1 MTDSHYFCRM
11 KRLFASIFTAAA
23 IVAAVIPVAAKEHTL
38 HIVTTGDVHGSWFDR
53 SYVDDYRPYSLMN
66 VNWYVDSLRTAVGAD
81 NVLLLDA
88 GDCLQGNNAS
98 YYYNYVATDG
108 EHLFPRLMDYMDYD
122 AVIVG
127 NHDIET
133 GHEVYDKVNAELA
146 ARDIPWLGGNAVR
159 IGDGTPYF
167 PVWTMFRR
175 SGLNVAVLG
184 FTNAN
189 MKAWLGEELWSGMDF
204 LSLIPYVQEC
214 VDELKAE
221 ENPDVTVVVVHSG
234 TGDGDGSMLESQG
247 LDLLESL
254 EGVDLIICGHDHKP
268 AVVKNGGAVLLDG
281 GSHARRVG
289 HAVVSVDKNGK
300 RLKSKDVEAEVV
312 ELDWRKS
319 DAAMQKAFDAEYQ
332 AVKEFTN
339 RPIGRLE
346 VELRSRDAYAGMSDY
361 INLVHTVQLVNTG
374 AQLSFAA
381 PLSFD
386 GVVEPGE
393 VIYNDAF
400 TIYPYEND
408 LYVMKLKGS
417 EIKNYL
423 EYSYDMWIQ
432 TPGEHVLRIV
442 DSPDPRTGASRW
454 SFVGRSYNFDSAAGI
469 VYTVDVSKPFGE
481 RIQISSL
488 ADGSAFDPDAWY
500 TVAMTSY
507 RASGGGNLIIEG
519 AGLSRDELEER
530 TVGRYPAIRDMVTS
544 FISSHESV
552 DSETVSDPSLLGEWH
567 FIPEDTAPEMIEEDM
582 KLIF

>member
-1 MTDSHYFCRM
+1 MT
-11 KRLFASIFTAAA
+11 AAFTAS
-23 IVAAVIPVAAKEHTL
+23 AKEHTL
-38 HIVTTGDVHGSWFDR
+38 HVVTTGDVHGSWFDR

-66 VNWYVDSLRTAVGAD
+66 VNFYVDSLRNAVGSD

-88 GDCLQGNNAS
+88 GDCLQGNNAA
-98 YYYNYVATDG
+98 YYYNYVAVEG
-108 EHLFPRLMDYMDYD
+108 EHLFPRIMDYMDYD
-122 AVIVG
+122 AVVVG

-133 GHEVYDKVNAELA
+133 GHEVYDKVNSELS
-146 ARDIPWLGGNAVR
+146 ARGIPWLGGNALR
-159 IGDGTPYF
+159 TDDGEPYF
-167 PVWTMFRR
+167 PVYAMFRK

-204 LSLIPYVQEC
+204 VSLIPYVQEC
-214 VDELKAE
+214 VNEVQAR
-221 ENPDVTVVVVHSG
+221 ENPDVTVVAVHSG
-234 TGDGDGSMLESQG
+234 TGDGDGQMLESQG

-254 EGVDLIICGHDHKP
+254 QGVDLVVCAHDHRP
-268 AVVKNGGAVLLDG
+268 AVVKNGAAVLLNG

-289 HAVVSVDKNGK
+289 HAVVSVDKRGK

-319 DAAMQKAFDAEYQ
+319 DAEMEAAFDAEYQ

-339 RPIGRLE
+339 RPIGKLD

-361 INLVHTVQLVNTG
+361 INLVHTVQLANTD
-374 AQLSFAA
+374 AVISFAA

-408 LYVMKLKGS
+408 LYVMNLKGS

-423 EYSYDMWIQ
+423 EFSYNQWIQ

-454 SFVGRSYNFDSAAGI
+454 SFVGRSYNFDSAAGL
-469 VYTVDVSKPFGE
+469 VYTVDVSKAFGE
-481 RIQISSL
+481 RIDIVSL
-488 ADGSAFDPDAWY
+488 ADGSAFDPDGWY
-500 TVAMTSY
+500 KVAMTSY
-507 RASGGGNLIIEG
+507 RASGGGNLILEG
-519 AGLSRDELEER
+519 AGLTREQIEER

-544 FISSHESV
+544 FISSHEEI
-552 DSETVSDPSLLGEWH
+552 DSETVSDPSILGEWH
-567 FIPEDTAPEMIEEDM
+567 FIPEDSAPEMIEDDM

>member
-1 MTDSHYFCRM
+1 MT
-11 KRLFASIFTAAA
+11 AAFTAS
-23 IVAAVIPVAAKEHTL
+23 AKEHTL
-38 HIVTTGDVHGSWFDR
+38 HVVTTGDVHGSWFDR

-66 VNWYVDSLRTAVGAD
+66 VNFYVDSLRNAVGSD

-88 GDCLQGNNAS
+88 GDCLQGNNAA
-98 YYYNYVATDG
+98 YYYNYVAVEG
-108 EHLFPRLMDYMDYD
+108 EHLFPRIMDYMDYD
-122 AVIVG
+122 AVVVG

-133 GHEVYDKVNAELA
+133 GHEVYDKVNSELS
-146 ARDIPWLGGNAVR
+146 ARGIPWLGGNALR
-159 IGDGTPYF
+159 TDDGEPYF
-167 PVWTMFRR
+167 PVYAMFRK

-204 LSLIPYVQEC
+204 VSLIPYVQEC
-214 VDELKAE
+214 VNEVQAR
-221 ENPDVTVVVVHSG
+221 ENPDVTVVAVHSG
-234 TGDGDGSMLESQG
+234 TGDGDGQMLESQG

-254 EGVDLIICGHDHKP
+254 QGVDLVVCAHDHRP
-268 AVVKNGGAVLLDG
+268 AVVKNGAAVLLNG

-289 HAVVSVDKNGK
+289 HAVVSVDKRGK

-319 DAAMQKAFDAEYQ
+319 DAEMEAAFDAEYQ

-339 RPIGRLE
+339 RPIGKLD

-361 INLVHTVQLVNTG
+361 INLVHTVQLANTD
-374 AQLSFAA
+374 AVISFAA

-408 LYVMKLKGS
+408 LYVMNLKGS

-423 EYSYDMWIQ
+423 EFSYNQWIQ

-454 SFVGRSYNFDSAAGI
+454 SFVGRSYNFDSAAGL
-469 VYTVDVSKPFGE
+469 VYTVDVSKAFGE
-481 RIQISSL
+481 RIDIVSL
-488 ADGSAFDPDAWY
+488 ADGSAFDPDGWY
-500 TVAMTSY
+500 KVAMTSY
-507 RASGGGNLIIEG
+507 RASGGGNLILEG
-519 AGLSRDELEER
+519 AGLTREQLEER

-544 FISSHESV
+544 FISSHEEI
-552 DSETVSDPSLLGEWH
+552 DSETVSDPSILGEWH
-567 FIPEDTAPEMIEEDM
+567 FIPEDSAPEMIEDDM

>member
-1 MTDSHYFCRM
+1 M
-11 KRLFASIFTAAA
+11 KRTFIAIAAASFLVTAAFTAS
-23 IVAAVIPVAAKEHTL
+23 AKEHTL
-38 HIVTTGDVHGSWFDR
+38 HVVTTGDVHGSWFDR

-66 VNWYVDSLRTAVGAD
+66 VNFYVDSLRNAVGSD

-88 GDCLQGNNAS
+88 GDCLQGNNAA
-98 YYYNYVATDG
+98 YYYNYVAVEG
-108 EHLFPRLMDYMDYD
+108 EHLFPRIMDYMDYD
-122 AVIVG
+122 AVVVG

-133 GHEVYDKVNAELA
+133 GHEVYDKVNSELS
-146 ARDIPWLGGNAVR
+146 ARGIPWLGGNALR
-159 IGDGTPYF
+159 TDDGEPYF
-167 PVWTMFRR
+167 PVYAMFRK

-204 LSLIPYVQEC
+204 VSLIPYVQEC
-214 VDELKAE
+214 VNEVQAR
-221 ENPDVTVVVVHSG
+221 ENPDVTVVAVHSG
-234 TGDGDGSMLESQG
+234 TGDGDGQMLESQG

-254 EGVDLIICGHDHKP
+254 QGVDLVVCAHDHRP
-268 AVVKNGGAVLLDG
+268 AVVKNGGAVLLNG

-289 HAVVSVDKNGK
+289 HAVVSVDKRGK

-319 DAAMQKAFDAEYQ
+319 DAEMEAAFDAEYQ

-339 RPIGRLE
+339 RPIGKLD

-361 INLVHTVQLVNTG
+361 INLVHTVQLANTN
-374 AQLSFAA
+374 AVISFAA

-408 LYVMKLKGS
+408 LYVMNLKGS

-423 EYSYDMWIQ
+423 EFSYNQWIQ

-454 SFVGRSYNFDSAAGI
+454 SFVGRSYNFDSAAGL
-469 VYTVDVSKPFGE
+469 VYTVDVSKAFGE
-481 RIQISSL
+481 RIDIVSL
-488 ADGSAFDPDAWY
+488 ADGSAFDPDGWY
-500 TVAMTSY
+500 KVAMTSY
-507 RASGGGNLIIEG
+507 RASGGGNLILEG
-519 AGLSRDELEER
+519 AGLTREQLEER

-544 FISSHESV
+544 FISSHKEI
-552 DSETVSDPSLLGEWH
+552 DSETVSDPSILGEWH
-567 FIPEDTAPEMIEEDM
+567 FIPEDSAPEMIEDDM